1 MSSQISRRA
10 ILGTAL
16 GVLVLS
22 ACGVNSKTDRTGV
35 VLLPYVENKQQL
47 LALLRTMNRSEA
59 KTVAD
64 HQQLHLD
71 VLVSYVKRAPSAS
84 RASNTDPAQLLS
96 VLVTQSQ
103 ELALT
108 ASDAEL
114 RRILLL
120 MGASD
125 TVHREMLGDQG

>member
-1 MSSQISRRA
+1 MA
-10 ILGTAL
+10 
-16 GVLVLS
+16 LS
-22 ACGVNSKTDRTGV
+22 ACGLNSTTDRTGV
-35 VLLPYVENKQQL
+35 ELLPYVENKQQL
-47 LALLRTMNRSEA
+47 LALLRTMNSSEA

-64 HQQLHLD
+64 HQQRHLE
-71 VLVSYVKRAPSAS
+71 VLVSYVKHAPSAS

-96 VLVTQSQ
+96 VLLAQSQ

-114 RRILLL
+114 RRLLLL

-125 TVHREMLGDQG
+125 AVHREMFGDQG